1 MAVAG
6 RFRCQSSEV
15 EVEIRVSS
23 PELELAL
30 DSAFGLA
37 ADTDAAAGLRVRIK
51 QNLPCISCWNVR
63 VSRPTTLI
71 RQAAKDVAVARV
83 NAER

>member
-23 PELELAL
+23 PEVELAL

-63 VSRPTTLI
+63 VRPTTLI
-71 RQAAKDVAVARV
+71 RQAAKDATFARV
-83 NAER
+83 NAEE